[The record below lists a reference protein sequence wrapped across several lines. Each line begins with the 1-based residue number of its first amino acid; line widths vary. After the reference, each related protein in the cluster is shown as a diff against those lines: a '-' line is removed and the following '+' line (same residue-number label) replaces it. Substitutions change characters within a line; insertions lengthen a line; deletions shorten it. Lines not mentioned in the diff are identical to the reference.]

1 MTNTVDSSSTAL
13 DVDHGLGV
21 TSTTPTATLS
31 VVVPAHDEAR
41 TIGRTLAALQGAAHR
56 ELLEVVVVANGCT
69 DDTAAVARAAGARV
83 VELATPSKAA
93 ALRAGDEAA
102 GTFPRVYLDA
112 DIRLAPGTLDA
123 LADVLR
129 TEEAVVS
136 SPRIVFDTSSSSWPV
151 RAFYSAYRDLPYVRS
166 GLIGLGVYGMSRA
179 GRARFGQFP
188 DVTADDLFVQRM
200 FADHERITSDGEFV
214 VAAPRDL
221 RNLLKVRTRT
231 AAGNAELSSVEQFGA
246 GGRTGTDVPGESAVG
261 GDQGRTAAAFG
272 RSTGSTSTALLRR
285 ALARPA
291 SIPSFAVYTAVTV
304 VSRVSARRRQSAAW
318 ARDTSTR

>member
-13 DVDHGLGV
+13 DVEDGLGV

-56 ELLEVVVVANGCT
+56 EVLEVVVVANGCT

>member
-1 MTNTVDSSSTAL
+1 
-13 DVDHGLGV
+13 
-21 TSTTPTATLS
+21 
-31 VVVPAHDEAR
+31 
-41 TIGRTLAALQGAAHR
+41 
-56 ELLEVVVVANGCT
+56 
-69 DDTAAVARAAGARV
+69 
-83 VELATPSKAA
+83 
-93 ALRAGDEAA
+93 
-102 GTFPRVYLDA
+102 
-112 DIRLAPGTLDA
+112 
-123 LADVLR
+123 
-129 TEEAVVS
+129 
-136 SPRIVFDTSSSSWPV
+136 
-151 RAFYSAYRDLPYVRS
+151 
-166 GLIGLGVYGMSRA
+166 VYGVSQA
-179 GRARFGQFP
+179 GRARFGEFP